1 MRPMHLSF
9 QPMFSCSTLQ
19 FQCLLTSLPLCI
31 QYSAWCMLRQLPAYN
46 MSQIKLGNA
55 HVTTE
60 THDVADGGSDP
71 TLPASSFPCSPKA
84 FRSGPASSCGRS
96 SWLKGAGLEFRTLNR
111 RVAGFAM
118 MPACCCQ
125 SLAVKSSL
133 SFGLPGTQ
141 NPAQRQNL

>member
-1 MRPMHLSF
+1 M
-9 QPMFSCSTLQ
+9 T
-19 FQCLLTSLPLCI
+19 
-31 QYSAWCMLRQLPAYN
+31 
-46 MSQIKLGNA
+46 QIKLENA
-55 HVTTE
+55 HVTNE
-60 THDVADGGSDP
+60 THDIANGGSDP

-84 FRSGPASSCGRS
+84 FSSGPASSCGLS
-96 SWLKGAGLEFRTLNR
+96 SSFKGAGLEFRTLNS

-141 NPAQRQNL
+141 KPAQRQIL